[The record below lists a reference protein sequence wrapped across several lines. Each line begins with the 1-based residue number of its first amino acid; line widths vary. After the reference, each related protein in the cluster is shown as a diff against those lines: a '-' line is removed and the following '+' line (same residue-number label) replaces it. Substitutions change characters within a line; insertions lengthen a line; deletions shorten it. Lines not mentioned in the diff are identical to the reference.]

1 MKSYD
6 AIVIGTGIAGLSVG
20 RELARLGELV
30 LILERDVRGGN
41 ASRAAAG
48 ILDPYTEAEKNTP
61 LFQLSLKAF
70 QFYPQFLDGLG
81 AGARKKIE
89 FQKTGVLYLAFS
101 AKDESV
107 LKKRALWQ
115 ERRGI
120 PVKNLSAG
128 QVQELEPV
136 VSKTVRSGIFY
147 PEIPKVN
154 AHKLTTWI
162 FEAARREG
170 VEIRTGVKDAVVKI
184 QKRKVRG
191 VRANGNFLE
200 TGKVIVAAGSWS
212 GPEKRFGVSVGVKP
226 VRGQILMVRA
236 RPVFQPKHILHSL
249 RYAYLIPWPSGRIL
263 VGSTLESAGFQ
274 SRVTRGGEKDI
285 LRRAG
290 EIIEGIE
297 SFPVETS
304 WAGLRPCPDRGR
316 AFIGPTGIAGL
327 FLATGYYRSGIL
339 IAPLVGKLLAEGIH
353 SGNFSPL
360 VIPFFVK

>member
-6 AIVIGTGIAGLSVG
+6 AIVIGAGIAGLSAG
-20 RELARLGELV
+20 RELAKLGERV

-70 QFYPQFLDGLG
+70 QFYPKFLDELG
-81 AGARKKIE
+81 PGARKKIE
-89 FQKTGVLYLAFS
+89 FKKTGVLYLAFS
-101 AKDESV
+101 AKDESF

-115 ERRGI
+115 KQHGV

-128 QVQELEPV
+128 QVQKLEPV
-136 VSKTVRSGIFY
+136 VSKTVRSGVFY

-154 AHKLTTWI
+154 AHKLTTVI

-170 VEIRTGVKDAVVKI
+170 VEIRTGVEGAAVKI
-184 QKRKVRG
+184 KKGKVRG

-200 TGKVIVAAGSWS
+200 AGKVIVAAGSWS
-212 GPEKRFGVSVGVKP
+212 GRGRRFGLSVGVKP
-226 VRGQILMVRA
+226 VRGQILIVRA
-236 RPVFQPKHILHSL
+236 RPDFGPKHILHSL
-249 RYAYLIPWPSGRIL
+249 RYSYLIPWPEGRIL
-263 VGSTLESAGFQ
+263 AGSTLESAGFQ
-274 SRVTRGGEKDI
+274 SRVTRRGEKDI

-297 SFPVETS
+297 NFPIETS

-316 AFIGPTGIAGL
+316 ALIGPTGIAGL

-353 SGNFSPL
+353 SGIFSPF
-360 VIPFFVK
+360 VKPFFLK